1 MFQIR
6 WLWKNLKG
14 YRAVYICALCLSVV
28 CQTMYIITPHYSS
41 RIVDEY
47 IAVDNAAEKAAND
60 PGGLIAIIAAMIGFT
75 VLRTGLSY
83 TAGVCYEKAS
93 QGIIYR
99 VRNHLFANVQRQD
112 ADFFDKN
119 RTGDLMTRISGDLD
133 MVRHSI
139 AWIIKA
145 ILECIVLYTASVFFF
160 FSIDWLMALCMMALT
175 PVIFAI
181 TMGLKKAAGPKYVI
195 QRDKLSKLNTCA
207 EENISGNRV
216 VKAFA
221 REDFEQEKFD
231 RLSSEYSEANK
242 EASLTWLKFYPFIE
256 VTAQGL
262 SVVQLLAGGMF
273 VISGRITIGEYT
285 AFSGLIWT
293 MSNPMRTLG
302 NIINDLERFV
312 ASLNKIIEI
321 YYASP
326 LITDRADAA
335 DKPGRFTGAVEFKN
349 VSFSYDKKN
358 TVLDNISFKIDPGQT
373 VAVMGP
379 TGSGKTTLVSM
390 ISRVYDPDSGT
401 VLADSV
407 DVKMLKAHQLRK
419 NIGEASQDVLLFSDT
434 IEGNI
439 AFGRSD
445 MPDEE
450 VRQFATLAAADGF
463 IKETSD
469 GYDTIIGERGVG
481 LSGGQKQRISL
492 ARALA
497 VKPAILILDDTTSAV
512 DMETEKYIQNSLRS
526 LDFECTKI
534 IIAQRISSAKDAD
547 KIIIL
552 KDGKID
558 DIGTH
563 EELISRPGYYKE
575 VYELQC

>member
-1 MFQIR
+1 MFQIK
-6 WLWKNLKG
+6 WLWKNLEG
-14 YRAVYICALCLSVV
+14 YRAVYICALIMTVIRQS
-28 CQTMYIITPHYSS
+28 MYIITPHYSS

-47 IAVDNAAEKAAND
+47 IYGEAAAENLAAN
-60 PGGLIAIIAAMIGFT
+60 PKGLIWLVAAMIGFT
-75 VLRTGLSY
+75 VLRTIITYTSGL
-83 TAGVCYEKAS
+83 CYEKAS
-93 QGIIYR
+93 QGIVYR

-112 ADFFDKN
+112 SEFFDKN

-133 MVRHSI
+133 MVRHTI

-181 TMGLKKAAGPKYVI
+181 TMRLRKVMGPKYVV
-195 QRDKLSKLNTCA
+195 QREKLSGLNTAA

-221 REDFEQEKFD
+221 REDFEQDKFD
-231 RLSSEYSEANK
+231 KLNKEYSDANK
-242 EASLTWLKFYPFIE
+242 TTSLTWLKYYPFIE
-256 VTAQGL
+256 ITAQGL
-262 SVVQLLAGGMF
+262 AVVQLLAGGLF
-273 VISGRITIGEYT
+273 VIGGRITVGEYT

-293 MSNPMRTLG
+293 MSNPMRMLG
-302 NIINDLERFV
+302 SIINDLERFV

-335 DKPGRFTGAVEFKN
+335 EHPERLRGEIEFKN

-358 TVLDNISFKIDPGQT
+358 PVLKSISFKIAPGET
-373 VAVMGP
+373 VAIMGP
-379 TGSGKTTLVSM
+379 TGSGKTTLVNM
-390 ISRVYDPDSGT
+390 ISRTYDPDEGRI
-401 VLADSV
+401 LADGI
-407 DVKMLKAHQLRK
+407 DLRMMK
-419 NIGEASQDVLLFSDT
+419 LHELRRNIGEAQQDVLLFSDT

-445 MPDEE
+445 MPEEE
-450 VRQFATLAAADGF
+450 VYKFAGLAAADGF

-497 VKPAILILDDTTSAV
+497 VRPAVLILDDTTSAV
-512 DMETEKYIQNSLRS
+512 DMETERYIQNSLEN

-534 IIAQRISSAKDAD
+534 IIAQRISSAKNAD

-552 KDGKID
+552 KDGKIA

-563 EELISRPGYYKE
+563 KELTEREGYYKE
-575 VYELQC
+575 VYDLQK

>member
-1 MFQIR
+1 
-6 WLWKNLKG
+6 
-14 YRAVYICALCLSVV
+14 
-28 CQTMYIITPHYSS
+28 
-41 RIVDEY
+41 
-47 IAVDNAAEKAAND
+47 
-60 PGGLIAIIAAMIGFT
+60 
-75 VLRTGLSY
+75 
-83 TAGVCYEKAS
+83 
-93 QGIIYR
+93 
-99 VRNHLFANVQRQD
+99 
-112 ADFFDKN
+112 
-119 RTGDLMTRISGDLD
+119 MTRISGDLD

-242 EASLTWLKFYPFIE
+242 EASLTWLNFYPFIE

-335 DKPGRFTGAVEFKN
+335 DKPGRFTGAVEFRN

-358 TVLDNISFKIDPGQT
+358 TVLDNISFKIDPGET
-373 VAVMGP
+373 VALMGP

-401 VLADSV
+401 VLADGV

-512 DMETEKYIQNSLRS
+512 DMETEKYIQNSLRN

-563 EELISRPGYYKE
+563 EELIGRPGYYKE

>member
-1 MFQIR
+1 MFQIK
-6 WLWKNLKG
+6 WLWKNLEG
-14 YRAVYICALCLSVV
+14 YRAIYILALILTVV
-28 CQTMYIITPHYSS
+28 RQSMYIITPHYSS

-47 IAVDNAAEKAAND
+47 IYGDTAAENLASN
-60 PGGLIAIIAAMIGFT
+60 PNGLVTLVVMMIAFT
-75 VLRTGLSY
+75 VLRTVITYTSGL
-83 TAGVCYEKAS
+83 CYEKAS
-93 QGIIYR
+93 QGIVYK

-112 ADFFDKN
+112 AEFFGKN

-175 PVIFAI
+175 PVIFGI
-181 TMGLKKAAGPKYVI
+181 TMGLKKVVGPKYVI
-195 QRDKLSKLNTCA
+195 QREKLSRLNTIA

-216 VKAFA
+216 VRAFA
-221 REDFEQEKFD
+221 REDFEQDKFD
-231 RLSSEYSEANK
+231 RSNKEYSDANK

-262 SVVQLLAGGMF
+262 AVVQLLAGGLF
-273 VISGRITIGEYT
+273 VISGRITVGEYT

-293 MSNPMRTLG
+293 MSNPMRMLG
-302 NIINDLERFV
+302 SIINDLERFV

-326 LITDRADAA
+326 LITDRADAV
-335 DKPGRFTGAVEFKN
+335 DRPERLKGEIEFKN

-358 TVLDNISFKIDPGQT
+358 PVLKNISFKIKPGET

-379 TGSGKTTLVSM
+379 TGSGKTTLVNM
-390 ISRVYDPDSGT
+390 ISRTYDPDKGCI
-401 VLADSV
+401 LADGV
-407 DVKMLKAHQLRK
+407 DLRMMKLHQLRR
-419 NIGEASQDVLLFSDT
+419 NIGEAQQDVLLFSDT

-445 MPDEE
+445 MPEEE
-450 VRQFATLAAADGF
+450 VHSFASLAAADEF

-492 ARALA
+492 ARAMA
-497 VKPAILILDDTTSAV
+497 VRPAVLILDDTTSAV
-512 DMETEKYIQNSLRS
+512 DMETEKHIQNSLLN
-526 LDFECTKI
+526 LDFPCTKI

-552 KDGKID
+552 KDGRIA

-563 EELISRPGYYKE
+563 KELSQRKGYYKE
-575 VYELQC
+575 VYDLQK